1 MSSSSDRGAPLG
13 DALESYLERQGYK
26 RRLDQASVIPE
37 WEKLVGP
44 QISKVTAPVA
54 VRQDGTLLVSV
65 QSSAWMQELQMMSPE
80 ILRKLGR
87 YRKKIRRIHW
97 RLE

>member
-1 MSSSSDRGAPLG
+1 MSNDRGTPLG
-13 DALESYLERQGYK
+13 EALERYLERQGYK

-44 QISKVTAPVA
+44 QISQVTSPVA
-54 VRQDGTLLVSV
+54 VHPDGTLLVSV
-65 QSSAWMQELQMMSPE
+65 KSSAWVQELQMMSPQ
-80 ILRKLGR
+80 ILRKLGKHG
-87 YRKKIRRIHW
+87 KKIRRIHW